1 LKSLPVD
8 PERLRKQFP
17 TLTSED
23 LAAYVEV
30 TGTVLADP
38 AARGKNMAALMAL
51 ARAAREKAAAGQALT
66 AAEERAARYL
76 TAVEKMQ
83 ARVATS

>member
-8 PERLRKQFP
+8 PERLRRQFP
-17 TLTSED
+17 TLTDED

-38 AARGKNMAALMAL
+38 ISRGKNMAGRMVL
-51 ARAAREKAAAGQALT
+51 ARAAREKAAAGQDLT
-66 AAEERAARYL
+66 AAEERAGRYL

-83 ARVATS
+83 GRVATS